1 MASPKIEQPEIDKR
15 FDYHAPDEEKATLHA
30 IVRQSYKRLAENIA
44 DALPPSREQSL
55 ALTALE
61 ESLMWANACIARN
74 PLE

>member
-1 MASPKIEQPEIDKR
+1 MDQAEIDKR
-15 FDYHAPDEEKATLHA
+15 FDHHPPTDEKVVVHRV
-30 IVRQSYKRLAENIA
+30 VRASYKELAESIA
-44 DALPPSREQSL
+44 SLPESREKSL